1 METAKEVAILIN
13 PGDHTQGDLQDAK
26 RRFRE
31 LFVVELSMVEAKEVE
46 KKMEALARQI
56 DPDLLKFTPAQ
67 KAAYRLSHALRD
79 TFVASWGVAPAP
91 IRDTPV
97 QK

>member
-46 KKMEALARQI
+46 KKWK
-56 DPDLLKFTPAQ
+56 P
-67 KAAYRLSHALRD
+67 
-79 TFVASWGVAPAP
+79 
-91 IRDTPV
+91 
-97 QK
+97 